1 MKTVSCI
8 KYTKHAN
15 TRLNHLILY
24 VLSRNLT
31 VVFSAL
37 YFLISTNLNHYL
49 ITRSLARFQ
58 IHNIFAMSSPSESRP
73 ASPLP
78 DEPVPDH
85 EDPIDAPITT
95 PTANADDDDLSDND
109 SILSDVDEAQ
119 FEDFDPANV
128 AIDRPPVPVHEG
140 NLKLIGRHK
149 RKRDGDQAD
158 EGGKRKKRE
167 GKREKSRKSAKRND
181 DDDDFSGGQEVEG
194 KRIRKKKS
202 GTEGG
207 SSGRRDK
214 IRGRKATPE
223 NEESLTPEERQ

>member
-1 MKTVSCI
+1 
-8 KYTKHAN
+8 
-15 TRLNHLILY
+15 
-24 VLSRNLT
+24 
-31 VVFSAL
+31 
-37 YFLISTNLNHYL
+37 
-49 ITRSLARFQ
+49 
-58 IHNIFAMSSPSESRP
+58 MSSPSELRT

-78 DEPVPDH
+78 EVGH
-85 EDPIDAPITT
+85 ESIQDYEDAPITT
-95 PTANADDDDLSDND
+95 PTPNADDDDLSDND

-128 AIDRPPVPVHEG
+128 AIDRPALLVHEG

-149 RKRDGDQAD
+149 RKRDGEQGD

-167 GKREKSRKSAKRND
+167 GKREKPRRSGKRND

-194 KRIRKKKS
+194 KRIRKKKA

-223 NEESLTPEERQ
+223 NEESLTPEES